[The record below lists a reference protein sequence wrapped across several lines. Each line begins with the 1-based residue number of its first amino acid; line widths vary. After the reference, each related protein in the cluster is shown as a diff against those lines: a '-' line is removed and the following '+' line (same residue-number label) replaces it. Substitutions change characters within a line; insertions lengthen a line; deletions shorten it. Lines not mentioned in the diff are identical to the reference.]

1 MTLGTVQYYAPE
13 QAQGEIVSPAADVYA
28 LGIVMYEMVTGHPP
42 FDGDSPVAVA
52 MQHIQDVPTPPSHLN
67 PNLPP
72 ALEEIILRCLEKVP
86 EMRFRDGSQL
96 ARALESLADS
106 ELSEIVAAPL
116 TSGHSPVPITYNQIP
131 PRPNTSGRNPARDG
145 QKRNP
150 ASSPDALLNGND
162 SSSRNGAGGVLG
174 TDDERTVP
182 LNQQRYNPPM
192 YMPESGTPRPGQ
204 VGTVPRSGA
213 VPRNKR
219 GSRFASI
226 ITVLI
231 LLATLVF
238 VGLSIYVFYSVFNNG
253 RGVVQTPV
261 VTLVYVPD
269 LKTKTWTEAQTLAS
283 NAGFQLRS
291 KDDTYD
297 GIVVSQSP
305 LYGTKAS
312 SGSTIEVLM
321 KVQMVKIPAITKT
334 TTLGPYEALLLSLG
348 FHNYIVKSDGQPPT
362 LPPDTV
368 TKVSPS
374 PGNPVPVD
382 SQITI
387 YVNNL

>member
-1 MTLGTVQYYAPE
+1 
-13 QAQGEIVSPAADVYA
+13 
-28 LGIVMYEMVTGHPP
+28 
-42 FDGDSPVAVA
+42 
-52 MQHIQDVPTPPSHLN
+52 
-67 PNLPP
+67 
-72 ALEEIILRCLEKVP
+72 
-86 EMRFRDGSQL
+86 
-96 ARALESLADS
+96 
-106 ELSEIVAAPL
+106 
-116 TSGHSPVPITYNQIP
+116 
-131 PRPNTSGRNPARDG
+131 
-145 QKRNP
+145 
-150 ASSPDALLNGND
+150 
-162 SSSRNGAGGVLG
+162 
-174 TDDERTVP
+174 
-182 LNQQRYNPPM
+182 M

-204 VGTVPRSGA
+204 VGTVPRSDA

-226 ITVLI
+226 ITMLI
-231 LLATLVF
+231 LLATMVF

-261 VTLVYVPD
+261 VTLVDVPD

-387 YVNNL
+387 YVNNLNGTPAVTPTPSPTAIPSPTPSPTPKPSPTPSPKPTPTPSPTPSPTPDPTPSPIP